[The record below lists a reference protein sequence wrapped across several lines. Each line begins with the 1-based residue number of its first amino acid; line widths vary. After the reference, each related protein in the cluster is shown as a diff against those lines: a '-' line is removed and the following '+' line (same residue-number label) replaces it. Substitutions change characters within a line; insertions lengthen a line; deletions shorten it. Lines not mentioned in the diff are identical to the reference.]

1 MKHQKL
7 RTILLSL
14 LTLSAAACE
23 HADLQPMEL
32 GTSKE
37 ALLGAAPMGEGAQYD
52 RFREF
57 EAAGKS
63 AYGIEGHLPPNSE
76 LADVYRGMT
85 ENQRQGLSAWHLF
98 GAYRGK
104 FFRRTQKETSNAS
117 NMLRVVDSR
126 GHDDRFQ
133 RTGLINEPGC
143 KKADKPD
150 QFGLYTYECPNDPY
164 SSGVIGLRLRP
175 NPDFD
180 MNAWKALGN
189 GDVTKAA
196 EKWLEK
202 PKDRFSW
209 RTPEKEKVIA
219 VEPPY
224 EVVMTCTVCHAAPNP
239 VAPPADPNNATWKN
253 VVFALGNQFF
263 KEGAVFGDAYP
274 KDDFVAEVI
283 AGQHPGTS
291 DTSRMANDHIYNP
304 NAINS
309 IFNFSERPIHKERV
323 RQFDEEGLPVY
334 NADIKPE
341 TCDGETCEVD
351 TYRVLKDGGDS
362 SGPSGAALR
371 VYINIGACF
380 DEFAKNM
387 DPVDGVRHPTR
398 DDRLQTPISRRN
410 LELDCPDYQ
419 RLLYYAP
426 SVVDYLKFV
435 KPYRLSYTAEG
446 RAKLKDWNDPQLELG
461 RKVFAE
467 ECATC
472 HSSKQ
477 PEFPTGSPVRA
488 DTLFEAEF
496 ATWSKEQQKAWLKR
510 DDRVAWF
517 RDQVKERAFFEH
529 NFLSDDR
536 RYPLSLIGTNSAR
549 ALGTNA
555 AAGNVWAEYASVDVQ
570 TLPAVDVPVYDF
582 NGLVKATMKGPVG
595 RGYYRTPSL
604 WGVWATAPFLHNNSL
619 GAYTGDHT
627 VDGRLAN
634 YQDAVEQLLGLRTRP
649 TAMYKT
655 SHFTALTSVPVKFSL
670 PGIDFGRLGFG
681 IPVPPGMPIAMV
693 ANLEPSMLA
702 ATSFKLEDMLQIL
715 TNGPEYFGKVTQR
728 AITVFDPIE
737 NKGHAFGL
745 ERSEAERRAL
755 VELLKQF

>member
-1 MKHQKL
+1 MKHRMQATL
-7 RTILLSL
+7 LLSVF
-14 LTLSAAACE
+14 SIAVAACE
-23 HADLQPMEL
+23 DEPQPMAL
-32 GTSKE
+32 GSSQG

-52 RFREF
+52 RFRAF

-63 AYGIEGHLPPNSE
+63 AYGIEGNLPPTSQ

-85 ENQRQGLSAWHLF
+85 ESQRQGLAGWHLF

-104 FFRRTQKETSNAS
+104 FFRRSQQETANAS

-126 GHDDRFQ
+126 SHDERFQ
-133 RTGLINEPGC
+133 RTGLLNEPGC
-143 KKADKPD
+143 KKRTTPD
-150 QFGLYTYECPNDPY
+150 EFGLYTYDCPEDPY

-180 MNAWKALGN
+180 MEKWKSLGK
-189 GDVTKAA
+189 GDVNKAA
-196 EKWLEK
+196 ERWLEK
-202 PKDRFSW
+202 PRDRFDW
-209 RTPEKEKVIA
+209 RTAEKKKVID

-239 VAPPADPNNATWKN
+239 VAPPKDPNNASWKN
-253 VVFALGNQFF
+253 IVFALGNQFF
-263 KEGAVFGDAYP
+263 KEGAVFADGYP

-304 NAINS
+304 NAINA
-309 IFNFSERPIHKERV
+309 IFNFAVRPVHQERV
-323 RQFDEEGLPVY
+323 RQYDEEGLPIY

-371 VYINIGACF
+371 VYLNIGACY

-387 DPVDGVRHPTR
+387 DPVDGIKHPTES
-398 DDRLQTPISRRN
+398 DRLQTPISRRK
-410 LELDCPDYQ
+410 LELECADYQ
-419 RLLYYAP
+419 RLLHYAP
-426 SVVDYLKFV
+426 SIVDYLKFV
-435 KPYRLSYTAEG
+435 RPYRLSYTEDG
-446 RAKLKDWNDPQLELG
+446 RAAVREFDDPVLALG
-461 RKVFAE
+461 RQVFAE
-467 ECATC
+467 ECASC

-477 PEFPTGSPVRA
+477 PEFPTGAPTRA

-496 ATWSKEQQKAWLKR
+496 ATWTKEQQLAYLKR
-510 DDRVAWF
+510 PDRVGWF
-517 RDQVKERAFFEH
+517 KEQIQDPAFLED

-570 TLPAVDVPVYDF
+570 TLPPVEVPMYDF
-582 NGLVKATMKGPVG
+582 NGAIKTSMKGPVG

-604 WGVWATAPFLHNNSL
+604 WGVWTSAPFLHNNSL
-619 GAYTGDHT
+619 GAYGGS
-627 VDGRLAN
+627 VSVAGRLAS
-634 YQDAVEQLLGLRTRP
+634 YQDAAEQLLGLRARE
-649 TAMYKT
+649 TAMYRT
-655 SHFTALTSVPVKFSL
+655 QRFTALTNMPLKYSF
-670 PGIDFGRLGFG
+670 PGLDLAKIIG
-681 IPVPPGMPIAMV
+681 IPVPPGTPIALV
-693 ANLEPSMLA
+693 ANLEPSVMA
-702 ATSFKLEDMLQIL
+702 ATGFGLDDMRRLI
-715 TNGPEYFGKVTQR
+715 TDGPAYLSSAAQR
-728 AITVFDPIE
+728 VITVFDPVE

-745 ERSEAERRAL
+745 ERSEEERRAL
-755 VELLKQF
+755 IELLKTF